1 MHDNRQTCRIR
12 EKFKL
17 LQNKLLFFKKTISI
31 LTISIKKESIEQ
43 VVIKHN
49 LKGYFRCISNKD
61 FDR

>member
-1 MHDNRQTCRIR
+1 MIIDKHAGSSRNSSFYRINY
-12 EKFKL
+12 F
-17 LQNKLLFFKKTISI
+17 FFKKTVSI

-49 LKGYFRCISNKD
+49 LKGYFRCISDKD